1 MSILF
6 NHFSFIIIPI
16 TVDGLSEH
24 FKVYKSE
31 MSIQGEIK
39 DYCFLYHS
47 VLPTL
52 AILSV
57 FFFSSFHFLLL
68 GEYSYMGRNPP
79 SLYSWNWDSS
89 FIRYFCSAVIFYTLH
104 IFYYYYKLSVTSTSV
119 ILGDGKYII
128 YSKRDYTYT
137 ILIYVMSS
145 IHQ

>member
-1 MSILF
+1 MENEIELDDTSFVLNQGLIRIDPEYRCVSILL
-6 NHFSFIIIPI
+6 NHFSFTIISI

-57 FFFSSFHFLLL
+57 LFISSFHFLLL

-79 SLYSWNWDSS
+79 SLYS
-89 FIRYFCSAVIFYTLH
+89 
-104 IFYYYYKLSVTSTSV
+104 
-119 ILGDGKYII
+119 
-128 YSKRDYTYT
+128 
-137 ILIYVMSS
+137 
-145 IHQ
+145 